1 MILVVA
7 LLVLGPK
14 RLPEMA
20 SGLGK
25 AIRDFKRATSDIQNQ
40 LEVDEAVGKPLAELR
55 SALTDMPPPPKVR
68 PIPGPTQGTVVATS
82 TLTAAAT
89 PPPPAVE
96 GAAAPVATAVAAETA
111 VEGAASSAATLVS
124 PPPAKA

>member
-55 SALTDMPPPPKVR
+55 SALTDTPPPPKVR

>member
-40 LEVDEAVGKPLAELR
+40 LEVDETVGKPLAELR

-89 PPPPAVE
+89 PPPAPEGGAVPA
-96 GAAAPVATAVAAETA
+96 ATAVAAETA